1 NNAISNLIR
10 EGKNYQIY
18 SILETA
24 FKDGM
29 VTFDRRLKELYL
41 EGLIS
46 YEDAIANMKN
56 PEELKESST

>member
-1 NNAISNLIR
+1 
-10 EGKNYQIY
+10 
-18 SILETA
+18 
-24 FKDGM
+24 M